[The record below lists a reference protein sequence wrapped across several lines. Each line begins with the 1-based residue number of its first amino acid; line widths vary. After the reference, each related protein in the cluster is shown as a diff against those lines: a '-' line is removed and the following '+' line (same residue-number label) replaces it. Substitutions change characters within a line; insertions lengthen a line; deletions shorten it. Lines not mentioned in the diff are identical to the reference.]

1 MREKKLRVWIRHSPG
16 PFTHFHSPLKT
27 RENNFRIHS
36 CLFFLSY
43 NKIGQMQSYFHH
55 KKTTGSIF
63 MGGNRQQNMCKENG
77 KLGWAVDCSFLSTIL
92 HNNVNFHATKFIVY
106 HCPSNCF
113 KGKFIFNAFTSIKI
127 VFEHLLQFLWPNGES
142 MYRTLHM
149 WVWNKINTVRILRNI
164 NQRSYFA
171 LLVVFKQS
179 PIKWTQ
185 TRFSHYQ
192 SKWPS
197 DSINVISLE
206 KKGSVFIC
214 TQPKLF
220 GLIFAEKILLNGV
233 NGTKMILIYITI
245 YIHFHLF
252 ACMCKRTRTHSDKL
266 LQRHGLIYTNAHQH
280 FIRAH
285 YVWLS
290 TMWMRMWMCICQVSA
305 WYWKI
310 Q

>member
-1 MREKKLRVWIRHSPG
+1 
-16 PFTHFHSPLKT
+16 
-27 RENNFRIHS
+27 
-36 CLFFLSY
+36 
-43 NKIGQMQSYFHH
+43 
-55 KKTTGSIF
+55 

-127 VFEHLLQFLWPNGES
+127 VFEHLLQFLWSNGES
-142 MYRTLHM
+142 MYRILYM
-149 WVWNKINTVRILRNI
+149 WAWNKINTVRILRNI

-206 KKGSVFIC
+206 KKRFSFYLHA
-214 TQPKLF
+214 T
-220 GLIFAEKILLNGV
+220 KIVWFDFCGKNSAKRSKRNKNDPNL
-233 NGTKMILIYITI
+233 Y
-245 YIHFHLF
+245 HHLHTF
-252 ACMCKRTRTHSDKL
+252 SFVCM
-266 LQRHGLIYTNAHQH
+266 
-280 FIRAH
+280 
-285 YVWLS
+285 YV
-290 TMWMRMWMCICQVSA
+290 
-305 WYWKI
+305 
-310 Q
+310 